1 MTSGNS
7 GNGSPGGGYPN
18 HNYGGGNAPYNPSNS
33 GGPGYGG
40 GHSHQQGYGQGYG
53 QPGYP
58 QQGPGQQSY
67 GQQGQQYGRGGQPGP
82 QYGAGYGQPG
92 QQNQPG
98 QPGPWVQGGN
108 GPAAPYGSPNPSNG
122 KGNKTPLLIIG
133 ALILAILLVGGIFFL
148 LNRDKEDSASQN
160 PSNSPTTSAGAM
172 SDSLETNET
181 TTSLSDPVPLGQS
194 PDTKFANS
202 IPRGVT
208 GYLESCR
215 LMRYTWER
223 PDKPNEQMPGQQ
235 CTGKTGSPLAFQE
248 VDLVDYRAYG
258 DDNIG
263 FFKSQGGIIVSDTP
277 DDFAAYAETDPGD
290 WGLNVVNPTAG
301 HTMEIEKVAGGEE
314 AAKTVLRSLG
324 YQVP

>member
-40 GHSHQQGYGQGYG
+40 GQSHQQGYGPGYG

-67 GQQGQQYGRGGQPGP
+67 GQQGQQYGSGGQPGP

-92 QQNQPG
+92 QPG

-108 GPAAPYGSPNPSNG
+108 GPAAPYGNPNPSNG

-133 ALILAILLVGGIFFL
+133 ALILAILLVGGIFFFV
-148 LNRDKEDSASQN
+148 NRDKEDPAP
-160 PSNSPTTSAGAM
+160 PSPSSTPATSTGAM
-172 SDSLETNET
+172 SDSLGTSETS
-181 TTSLSDPVPLGQS
+181 TSTSDFIPRSQM
-194 PDTKFANS
+194 PDAKFAS
-202 IPRGVT
+202 SMPHGIT
-208 GYLESCR
+208 SYLRSCR
-215 LMRYTWER
+215 DMRYTWER
-223 PDKPNEQMPGQQ
+223 RSKPNEEMPGQQ
-235 CTGKTGSPLAFQE
+235 CTGKTGSPLADQE
-248 VDLVDYRAYG
+248 VDLIDYRAYG
-258 DDNIG
+258 EDNIG
-263 FFKSQGGIIVSDTP
+263 HFKSQGGIIVSDTP
-277 DDFAAYAETDPGD
+277 DDFAAYVETDPGE
-290 WGLNVVNPTAG
+290 WLLNVVNPAAG

-314 AAKTVLRSLG
+314 AAKNVLRSLG
-324 YQVP
+324 YKVP